1 MSSRYRTRVRYPRIV
16 GWNPRLGSGRKS
28 GDVSWVER
36 EIWGWDV
43 TEDWILMQ
51 EAISGLGVEGVA
63 GRKRIQRGS
72 TGQDKCSGE
81 RRSRWG
87 RLFWE

>member
-1 MSSRYRTRVRYPRIV
+1 
-16 GWNPRLGSGRKS
+16 
-28 GDVSWVER
+28 
-36 EIWGWDV
+36 V

-72 TGQDKCSGE
+72 TGQDECSNE